1 MSKEE
6 KKPLITQDDEPNWK
20 NVNELFNKIDEIFTE
35 FGTENEL
42 TYIEMDTVLY
52 MLKEKIF
59 QQKVVSIAQML
70 AEGTPNVQFQSQAD
84 NMYK

>member
-1 MSKEE
+1 M
-6 KKPLITQDDEPNWK
+6 NWK
-20 NVNELFNKIDEIFTE
+20 NVNELFDKIDEKFTE
-35 FGTENEL
+35 YGTEKEM

-70 AEGTPNVQFQSQAD
+70 AEGTPNVQFQSQD
-84 NMYK
+84 ENMYK

>member
-35 FGTENEL
+35 FGTE
-42 TYIEMDTVLY
+42 M
-52 MLKEKIF
+52 K
-59 QQKVVSIAQML
+59 
-70 AEGTPNVQFQSQAD
+70 
-84 NMYK
+84 

>member
-1 MSKEE
+1 MSEE
-6 KKPLITQDDEPNWK
+6 KPPVKTDDEPNWK
-20 NVNELFNKIDEIFTE
+20 NVNELFDKIDEIFTE
-35 FGTENEL
+35 YGTEKEM

>member
-35 FGTENEL
+35 FGTEKEM
-42 TYIEMDTVLY
+42 TYIDFSFIITNFIWF
-52 MLKEKIF
+52 K
-59 QQKVVSIAQML
+59 
-70 AEGTPNVQFQSQAD
+70 
-84 NMYK
+84 

>member
-1 MSKEE
+1 MSEEE
-6 KKPLITQDDEPNWK
+6 KKPTVTQDDEPNWK
-20 NVNELFNKIDEIFTE
+20 NINELFNNIDDIFTK
-35 FGTENEL
+35 FGTEREM

-70 AEGTPNVQFQSQAD
+70 SEGQPNVEFQSQAD